1 LFLHDEWPTL
11 RLAITVTQ
19 QVEARAREKGAH
31 LINIDL
37 IRLVTTHSMTRA
49 MAFSETTQTTISPHN
64 QKPLVTRDYPSQ
76 SELDATINQAAEAQK
91 QWAAL
96 SLQERIRIGYRFIVS
111 QY

>member
-1 LFLHDEWPTL
+1 LFLHDEWPP
-11 RLAITVTQ
+11 LAITVTQ
-19 QVEARAREKGAH
+19 QVEAREKSAH

-37 IRLVTTHSMTRA
+37 VRLVATHSVTRA

-96 SLQERIRIGYRFIVS
+96 SLQERIRIGYRFIVG